1 MRKIDAVLLSALIL
15 YDYSAQSLVDNDT
28 INFGQSFITSRFHDN
43 KLTDP
48 GFEFTPEFNNDA
60 AVAVRGV
67 KRLNATSEA
76 TDKKESTISYHELA
90 NLNPETAS
98 ATAGTAVHIEAGNI
112 AATVTAN
119 APEVTISIPDAAAL
133 SEMDA
138 PETMTYSQAS
148 VTLDESSFSAAT
160 GMVALK
166 INEHVA
172 READMSTFD
181 SDDDGVYDIE
191 DKCPGVTGVARF
203 EGCPVPDSDADGVN
217 DEEDRCPFE
226 KGSSDSYGCP
236 AVTTPQQAAPS
247 ATATQPE
254 EKAVNAQYA
263 FTIRFQP
270 GSTILSTDDFN
281 IVLQLTDVLGQK
293 QGAKVEIEGNTNKNS
308 NGTEIGV
315 EKLVRYFRE
324 LGVKDSQLIIKD
336 NAMEKSGS
344 TENNEIHLRLTI

>member
-28 INFGQSFITSRFHDN
+28 INFGQSFFTSRFHDN

-76 TDKKESTISYHELA
+76 TDKKESTISYYELA

-98 ATAGTAVHIEAGNI
+98 ATAGTAVPAEAGNI
-112 AATVTAN
+112 VAAVTAN
-119 APEVTISIPDAAAL
+119 ATDVTISIPDASAL

-148 VTLDESSFSAAT
+148 VTLNESSFSEVTVMAT
-160 GMVALK
+160 TK

-172 READMSTFD
+172 AEADMATFD
-181 SDDDGVYDIE
+181 GDDDGVYDIE

-236 AVTTPQQAAPS
+236 VTVPEQAVPS
-247 ATATQPE
+247 ATGTQPE
-254 EKAVNAQYA
+254 EKTANPQYA

-293 QGAKVEIEGNTNKNS
+293 QGAKVEIEGNTSKNS
-308 NGTEIGV
+308 NSTEIGV
-315 EKLVRYFRE
+315 EKLVHYFRE

-336 NAMEKSGS
+336 NKMEKSGT
-344 TENNEIHLRLTI
+344 TESNEIHLRLTI

>member
-15 YDYSAQSLVDNDT
+15 YDYSAQSLVDSDT
-28 INFGQSFITSRFHDN
+28 IDFGQSFITSRFHDN

-76 TDKKESTISYHELA
+76 TDKKESTISYYELA
-90 NLNPETAS
+90 NLNPETTS
-98 ATAGTAVHIEAGNI
+98 STAGTAAPAESGNI
-112 AATVTAN
+112 VTAVTTN

-138 PETMTYSQAS
+138 PETITYSQAS
-148 VTLDESSFSAAT
+148 VTLNENSFSAAA
-160 GMVALK
+160 GMTVTK

-172 READMSTFD
+172 GEADMSTFD
-181 SDDDGVYDIE
+181 GDDDGVYDIE
-191 DKCPGVTGVARF
+191 DKCPGVTGVVRF

-226 KGSSDSYGCP
+226 KGSSDSHGCP
-236 AVTTPQQAAPS
+236 VTAPEQAVPS
-247 ATATQPE
+247 ATGTRPE
-254 EKAVNAQYA
+254 EKAENAQYA

-281 IVLQLTDVLGQK
+281 IVLQLTDILGQK
-293 QGAKVEIEGNTNKNS
+293 PGAKVEIKGNTGKNS
-308 NGTEIGV
+308 NGTEMGI
-315 EKLVRYFRE
+315 EKLVRYFRQ

-336 NAMEKSGS
+336 NKLEKSGT
-344 TENNEIHLRLTI
+344 TESSEIHLRLTI

>member
-1 MRKIDAVLLSALIL
+1 M
-15 YDYSAQSLVDNDT
+15 
-28 INFGQSFITSRFHDN
+28 
-43 KLTDP
+43 
-48 GFEFTPEFNNDA
+48 
-60 AVAVRGV
+60 
-67 KRLNATSEA
+67 
-76 TDKKESTISYHELA
+76 
-90 NLNPETAS
+90 
-98 ATAGTAVHIEAGNI
+98 
-112 AATVTAN
+112 
-119 APEVTISIPDAAAL
+119 PDAAAL

-148 VTLDESSFSAAT
+148 VTLNESSFSEVT
-160 GMVALK
+160 GMATTK

-172 READMSTFD
+172 AEADMATFD
-181 SDDDGVYDIE
+181 GDDDGVYDIE

-236 AVTTPQQAAPS
+236 VTVPEQAVPS
-247 ATATQPE
+247 ATGTQPE
-254 EKAVNAQYA
+254 EKTANPQYA

-293 QGAKVEIEGNTNKNS
+293 QGAKVEIEGNTSKNS
-308 NGTEIGV
+308 NSTGIGV
-315 EKLVRYFRE
+315 EKLVHYFRE

-336 NAMEKSGS
+336 NKMEKSGT
-344 TENNEIHLRLTI
+344 TESNEIHLRLTI